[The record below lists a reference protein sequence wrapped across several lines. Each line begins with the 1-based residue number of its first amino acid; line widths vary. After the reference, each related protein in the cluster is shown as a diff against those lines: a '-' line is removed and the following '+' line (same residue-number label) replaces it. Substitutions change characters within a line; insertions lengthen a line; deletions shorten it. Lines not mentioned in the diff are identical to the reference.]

1 MLNARVQFIKCFA
14 RVDTGTITLIKWR
27 ISARCC

>member
-14 RVDTGTITLIKWR
+14 RVDGDHN
-27 ISARCC
+27 AN